1 MTINTLTL
9 LPSAPSRT
17 SSPATFNSEAEA
29 FVAAMEDFVP
39 ELNTA
44 IGQMNADFASANYSG
59 DWSSDTGSASAGDVY
74 SHNGALWILLSS
86 TGDITGTEPS
96 ASNTDWLLIG
106 GSPIGEAVLQTLSGT
121 TPTWTL
127 SSGAAATLTLSGN
140 TTITLSGFPSGSV
153 AFFAFLRVIQDA
165 GASGYTLGFS
175 GATVKT
181 EAGSGLP
188 TMSAT
193 ASAIDDYV
201 LYSIDNGTTVVI
213 RRVSR
218 DVQ

>member
-17 SSPATFNSEAEA
+17 SSPATFNAEAEA

-106 GSPIGEAVLQTLSGT
+106 NSPTGEAVLQTLTGT
-121 TPTWTL
+121 TPTW
-127 SSGAAATLTLSGN
+127 SIADGAAAQITLSGN
-140 TTITLSGFPSGSV
+140 TTITLDDWPSGTVVS
-153 AFFAFLRVIQDA
+153 FLWLRVVQD
-165 GASGYTLGFS
+165 GSASGYTLAFS
-175 GATVKT
+175 GSTIKS
-181 EAGSGLP
+181 EAGLGLP
-188 TMSAT
+188 TLSAG
-193 ASAIDDYV
+193 AGDVDDFV
-201 LYSIDNGTTVVI
+201 IYSKDNGTNAVIKRVV
-213 RRVSR
+213 R
-218 DVQ
+218 DVS